1 MEYRRLGRTGLK
13 VSPICLGCMT
23 FGREI
28 DQETSFAIMDHAFA
42 NGINFF
48 DTANVYS
55 LGISE
60 EITGKWIKER
70 GRRDQIVLATK
81 VRGKM
86 GDGPNDQGL
95 SRRHI
100 MQQIEASLRR
110 LQTDYVDLYQ
120 VHSWDPETPLDET
133 LRTLNDLVHQGKVR
147 YLGASNFAAWQLCK
161 ALWISDVHGWARF
174 DCLQPP
180 YSLVRRGI
188 EQEILPF
195 CADQGIGV
203 IPYSPLAGGFLTG
216 KHKPGQPPPPGTRFT
231 ITPFYEGIYY
241 TEKNFRIVEAL
252 QKAAAARGVP
262 MVELAIAW
270 VMSHPT
276 VTAPIIGARNTEQVD
291 QALRALAMNL
301 SPEARAELTKMAD
314 EA

>member
-95 SRRHI
+95 SRHHI

-133 LRTLNDLVHQGKVR
+133 LSTLNDLVRQGKVR

-262 MVELAIAW
+262 MVELALVW

-276 VTAPIIGARNTEQVD
+276 VTAPIIGARNIEQVD